1 MTLSANHRIHTHSG
15 LAALLVTLCL
25 ASEATSAQ
33 AAPPPAAPAPAPVT
47 PTPVAASED
56 DPLLAP
62 PPAAPR
68 KIASWDEALGLIR
81 AQSPDYRSGAE
92 AVRRAS
98 AQREIAMAAVLPVVN
113 AQGSYTHQFL
123 SPVRAT
129 LAGLT
134 PAGATVPFPLVAP
147 PEDVLGVGGT
157 VSWTAVNPRGIYG
170 VGTANRTIEAAQLTF
185 QDQRRQIA
193 SAAVDAMLATLAA
206 TRVAE
211 LNRVGLRASLDRLAL
226 ARARLQYGQGTELD
240 VDRATQ
246 DVATARSAVV
256 SGDESLVRARE
267 ALGLALGSAV
277 PMAPPEGDSA
287 SFDAAVA
294 RTCKLNDDLERR
306 PDVAA
311 ARKRVE
317 IAERAET
324 DAELMF
330 APSLVLSS
338 SLQYSNQ
345 PVLAPNTTWSA
356 TALVNVPLYDG
367 GVRYGALHDAR
378 AALEQARDALVQT
391 RLAAVVASA
400 RARRAVGVL
409 EHTRDLA
416 QVQRDIA
423 ARVDAR
429 IRDGYAHGLGT
440 SLDLVISAQAL
451 RQADIDLAI
460 LEFQVED
467 ARANAVLVDAECVY

>member
-1 MTLSANHRIHTHSG
+1 MHR
-15 LAALLVTLCL
+15 LAAVLVALLFGFQ
-25 ASEATSAQ
+25 ATEVR
-33 AAPPPAAPAPAPVT
+33 AAPPPAAPQSAPAAPAPA
-47 PTPVAASED
+47 AASED

-62 PPAAPR
+62 PAPAPR
-68 KIASWDEALGLIR
+68 TIASWDEALSLIR

-92 AVRRAS
+92 AIRRAS

-123 SPVRAT
+123 APIRAT

-134 PAGATVPFPLVAP
+134 GSPTATPPPLVAVPLVAP
-147 PEDVLGVGGT
+147 PADVLGVGGT
-157 VSWTAVNPRGIYG
+157 ISWTAVNPRGIYG
-170 VGTANRTIEAAQLTF
+170 VGTANRAIEAAQLSF
-185 QDQRRQIA
+185 EDQRRQIA
-193 SAAVDAMLATLAA
+193 SAVVDAMLATLAA
-206 TRVAE
+206 ARVAE
-211 LNRVGLRASLDRLAL
+211 LNRIGLRASLDRLTL
-226 ARARLQYGQGTELD
+226 TRARLQYGQGTELD
-240 VDRATQ
+240 VDRAQQ
-246 DVATARSAVV
+246 DVASARSAVV
-256 SGDESLVRARE
+256 TGDESLQRARE
-267 ALGLALGSAV
+267 ALGLALGSPVA
-277 PMAPPEGDSA
+277 MAPPEGDSA

-294 RTCKLNDDLERR
+294 RTCKLNEDLERR
-306 PDVAA
+306 PDVQAA
-311 ARKRVE
+311 HKRVE
-317 IAERAET
+317 IAERAVT

-338 SLQYSNQ
+338 TLQYSNA

-356 TALVNVPLYDG
+356 SAVVNVPLYDG

-378 AALEQARDALVQT
+378 AALEQAREALVQT

-416 QVQRDIA
+416 QVQRDVA
-423 ARVDAR
+423 SRVDAR

>member
-1 MTLSANHRIHTHSG
+1 
-15 LAALLVTLCL
+15 
-25 ASEATSAQ
+25 
-33 AAPPPAAPAPAPVT
+33 
-47 PTPVAASED
+47 
-56 DPLLAP
+56 
-62 PPAAPR
+62 
-68 KIASWDEALGLIR
+68 
-81 AQSPDYRSGAE
+81 
-92 AVRRAS
+92 
-98 AQREIAMAAVLPVVN
+98 MAAVLPVVG

-123 SPVRAT
+123 NPIRAT
-129 LAGLT
+129 LAGL
-134 PAGATVPFPLVAP
+134 AGSPTAMPLPIVAVPLVAP
-147 PEDVLGVGGT
+147 PADVFGVGGT

-170 VGTANRTIEAAQLTF
+170 VGTANRAIEATQLSF
-185 QDQRRQIA
+185 EDQRRQIA
-193 SAAVDAMLATLAA
+193 SAVVDAMLATLAA

-211 LNRVGLRASLDRLAL
+211 LNRTGLRSSLDRLTL
-226 ARARLQYGQGTELD
+226 TRARLQFGQGTELD
-240 VDRATQ
+240 VDRAMQ

-256 SGDESLVRARE
+256 SGDESLQRARE
-267 ALGLALGSAV
+267 ALGLALGSPVA
-277 PMAPPEGDSA
+277 MAPPDGDSA

-294 RTCKLNDDLERR
+294 RTCRLNDDLEHR

-317 IAERAET
+317 IAERAAT

-356 TALVNVPLYDG
+356 GALVNVPLYDG
-367 GVRYGALHDAR
+367 GARYGALRDAR
-378 AALEQARDALVQT
+378 AALEQARQALVQA
-391 RLAAVVASA
+391 RLGAVVASA

-409 EHTRDLA
+409 GHTRDLA
-416 QVQRDIA
+416 QQQRDIA

-429 IRDGYAHGLGT
+429 IRDGYAKGLGT

-460 LEFQVED
+460 LSFQVED

>member
-1 MTLSANHRIHTHSG
+1 
-15 LAALLVTLCL
+15 
-25 ASEATSAQ
+25 
-33 AAPPPAAPAPAPVT
+33 
-47 PTPVAASED
+47 
-56 DPLLAP
+56 
-62 PPAAPR
+62 
-68 KIASWDEALGLIR
+68 
-81 AQSPDYRSGAE
+81 
-92 AVRRAS
+92 
-98 AQREIAMAAVLPVVN
+98 MAAVLPVVN

-134 PAGATVPFPLVAP
+134 GNPPATIVPFPLVAP
-147 PEDVLGVGGT
+147 PADVLGVGGT

-170 VGTANRTIEAAQLTF
+170 VGTANRAIDAAQLTF

-211 LNRVGLRASLDRLAL
+211 LNRIGLRASLDRLAL
-226 ARARLQYGQGTELD
+226 TRARLQYGQGTELD
-240 VDRATQ
+240 VDRAMQ
-246 DVATARSAVV
+246 DLATARSAVV
-256 SGDESLVRARE
+256 SGDESLQRARE
-267 ALGLALGSAV
+267 ALGLALGSPVA
-277 PMAPPEGDSA
+277 MAPPEGDSA

-317 IAERAET
+317 IAERSVT

-338 SLQYSNQ
+338 ALQYSNQ

-391 RLAAVVASA
+391 RLAAVVASE

-416 QVQRDIA
+416 QTQRDLA